1 MVLGPGIL
9 PNFRKKFL
17 NKKKKTNPKKLKGTG
32 KIS

>member
-17 NKKKKTNPKKLKGTG
+17 NKKKKNPKKLKGTG